1 MSSAGAR
8 KPDIIGDDAR
18 NEKGTFHAR
27 HARHAR
33 GSASILSRVARVS
46 WMLASIAGL
55 FPLGAQSSRYTFL
68 GDVRDV
74 SRSDLGVLIRAQ
86 HGSVM
91 FESAA
96 DVGVRVRIRF
106 GDSAATFTVPRSLA
120 TGDSAVRIVPASL
133 RESGDT
139 IVIGGAAQIEILVTR
154 HPLRIIARDSAGHE
168 LLRDSYGA
176 GVSGGRIVHYVQD
189 PKGARYFGL
198 GEQPTKLVR
207 NGSAFPFWNT
217 DRFDYKPL
225 EMPIYSSMPF
235 YIGVTNG
242 IAHGVLYDNP
252 FRGEMDLAN
261 RLPVSIGYDAEGAP
275 DGGELR
281 YYIIAGPGIDRVLER
296 FSRLTGRMPLP
307 PRWALGYQQ
316 SRYSYTPDT
325 MVLDV
330 AREMRRRDIPADA
343 LYLDIGYM
351 NGYRV
356 FTWSPTD
363 FRAPKAMLDTLGTMG
378 FKVVAIVDPG
388 VKVDSAYEMYRR
400 GLEHHAFLTTPDGA
414 PALGTVWPG
423 ISTFPD
429 FSRAAVRDWWG
440 KAQSALIDPGVRG
453 IWNDMNEP
461 ASFTGGTLSELVQF
475 DGDGHP
481 GGHVEYHNQYGTLMA
496 RASFDGLHALRPQLR
511 PFVITR
517 AAYTGVQ
524 RYSSVWTGDN
534 GSTWD
539 HLRLSLPMVI
549 SLGLSGEP
557 FAGSDIGGFTG
568 KPSGELYARW
578 LQAAALVPLFR
589 THSSIDVPRRE
600 PWSFGA
606 EYERV
611 NRATIRL
618 RYRLLPAVYAAFHQ
632 HVESGAPAVRPIFW
646 NELSDTVALATDDE
660 FLLGDHLLAA
670 PVVDSATDSRTVY
683 LPRGRWYRIGSDSA
697 YDGGARVT
705 VSAPGVQS
713 DGGDT
718 TGLRGLP
725 LFARAGAV
733 IPMQR
738 VMLYDGAR
746 ALDTLEL
753 HVWAGASSPV
763 TSALYEDA
771 GDGYGYTRGD
781 FRATTITTSTSA
793 TGAMTI
799 AMAREGSYAGARAY
813 VVTLHAL
820 GRVRSVRVNGR
831 ALTMRSDAA
840 TRTTSFVIG
849 ATAKRI
855 TIVP

>member
-1 MSSAGAR
+1 M
-8 KPDIIGDDAR
+8 I
-18 NEKGTFHAR
+18 
-27 HARHAR
+27 
-33 GSASILSRVARVS
+33 
-46 WMLASIAGL
+46 ASIAGL
-55 FPLGAQSSRYTFL
+55 CTLRAQSSTYTFL

-74 SRSDLGVLIRAQ
+74 SRSAGGVLIRAQ
-86 HGSVM
+86 HGSM
-91 FESAA
+91 MIESAT

-106 GDSAATFTVPRSLA
+106 GDSAATFTAPRSLA
-120 TGDSAVRIVPASL
+120 TGDAAVRMAPVSF
-133 RESGDT
+133 REAGDT
-139 IVIGGAAQIEILVTR
+139 IVIGGAAQTEILATR
-154 HPLRIIARDSAGHE
+154 HPLRLIVRDSAGHE
-168 LLRDSYGA
+168 LLHDSFGA
-176 GVSGGRIVHYVQD
+176 GVSGGRIVHYVRD
-189 PKGARYFGL
+189 PKGTRYFGL
-198 GEQPTKLVR
+198 GEQPTTLVR

-217 DRFDYKPL
+217 DRFDYKPA

-242 IAHGVLYDNP
+242 VAHGVLYDNP

-261 RLPVSIGYDAEGAP
+261 RLPGSIGYAAAGAP

-281 YYIIAGPGIDRVLER
+281 FYIIAGPGIDRVLER

-325 MVLDV
+325 MVLGV

-363 FRAPKAMLDTLGTMG
+363 FREPKAMLDTLASLG

-388 VKVDSAYEMYRR
+388 VKVDSAYAIYSQ
-400 GLEHHAFLTTPDGA
+400 GLASHAFLTTPDGA

-423 ISTFPD
+423 TSAFPD

-440 KAQSALIDPGVRG
+440 KGQSALVDPGVRG

-461 ASFTGGTLSELVQF
+461 ASFTGKTLSELAQF

-496 RASFDGLHALRPQLR
+496 QASFDGLHALRPQLR

-539 HLRLSLPMVI
+539 HLRLSLPMVL
-549 SLGLSGEP
+549 SLGLTGEP

-568 KPSGELYARW
+568 TPSAELYARW

-589 THSSIDVPRRE
+589 THSSINVPRRE

-606 EYERV
+606 EYERA

-618 RYRLLPAVYAAFHQ
+618 RYRLLPALYAAFHQ
-632 HVESGAPAVRPIFW
+632 HAERGAPVVRPIFW
-646 NELSDTVALATDDE
+646 NELGDTLALETGDE

-670 PVVDSATDSRTVY
+670 PVVDSAADLRTVY
-683 LPRGRWYRIGSDSA
+683 LPRGRWYRIGSDSG
-697 YDGGARVT
+697 YDGGTRVT
-705 VSAPGVQS
+705 VAAPGALS

-733 IPMQR
+733 IPMQA
-738 VMLYDGAR
+738 VTLYDGAR
-746 ALDTLEL
+746 KLDTLEL
-753 HVWAGASSPV
+753 HVWAGLTAPV
-763 TSALYEDA
+763 ASALYEDA
-771 GDGYGYTRGD
+771 GDGYGYAHGD
-781 FRATTITTSTSA
+781 YRATTITTSTSA
-793 TGAMTI
+793 AGAMTI
-799 AMAREGSYAGARAY
+799 ALTRQGSYAGARAY

-820 GRVRSVRVNGR
+820 GRVRSVRVDGR
-831 ALTMRSDAA
+831 TRPARYDASS
-840 TRTTSFVIG
+840 RTTSFVIPS
-849 ATAKRI
+849 AAKRI
-855 TIVP
+855 TINP

>member
-1 MSSAGAR
+1 MR
-8 KPDIIGDDAR
+8 KPDIIGDDADD
-18 NEKGTFHAR
+18 EKGTFHAR
-27 HARHAR
+27 
-33 GSASILSRVARVS
+33 GSRTILKLVARAFFL
-46 WMLASIAGL
+46 LASEGAFGT
-55 FPLGAQSSRYTFL
+55 GAAQSSQYTFL
-68 GDVRDV
+68 GDERDV
-74 SRSDLGVLIRAQ
+74 SRSGDGVLIRAQ
-86 HGSVM
+86 HGSMLV
-91 FESAA
+91 ESVA
-96 DVGVRVRIRF
+96 DVGILVRIRF
-106 GDSAATFTVPRSLA
+106 GDSVSTFAQPHSLA
-120 TGDSAVRIVPASL
+120 TGDAPLRLARPSF

-139 IVIGGAAQIEILVTR
+139 VFIGGEQIEIVATK
-154 HPLRIIARDSAGHE
+154 HPLRLVARDSAGRE
-168 LLRDSYGA
+168 LLRDSFGA

-189 PKGARYFGL
+189 PKGTRYFGL
-198 GEQPTKLVR
+198 GEQPAKLLR
-207 NGSAFPFWNT
+207 NGSVYPFWNT
-217 DRFDYKPL
+217 DRFDYKPA

-242 IAHGVLYDNP
+242 VAHGVLYDNS

-261 RLPVSIGYDAEGAP
+261 RLPGSIGYAAEGAP

-307 PRWALGYQQ
+307 PRWAFGYQQ

-351 NGYRV
+351 DGYRV
-356 FTWSPTD
+356 FTWSPTA
-363 FRAPKAMLDTLGTMG
+363 FHSPKSMLDTLASLG

-388 VKVDSAYEMYRR
+388 VKVDSSYPVYRR
-400 GLEHHAFLTTPDGA
+400 GLESHAFLTTPDGA

-423 ISTFPD
+423 ISAYPD
-429 FSRAAVRDWWG
+429 FSRAVVRDWWG
-440 KAQSALIDPGVRG
+440 KAQAALVDPGVRG

-496 RASFDGLHALRPQLR
+496 RASFEGLRALRPELR

-524 RYSSVWTGDN
+524 RYSSIWTGDN

-549 SLGLSGEP
+549 SLGLTGEP

-568 KPSGELYARW
+568 SPSAEMYARW

-600 PWSFGA
+600 PWSFGT
-606 EYERV
+606 EYERA

-618 RYRLLPAVYAAFHQ
+618 RYRLLPAVYAAFRQ
-632 HVESGAPAVRPIFW
+632 HAQSGAPVVRPIFW
-646 NELSDTVALATDDE
+646 NALDDTLALETSDE
-660 FLLGDHLLAA
+660 YLLGDHLLAA
-670 PVVDSATDSRTVY
+670 PVVDSAANSRTVY
-683 LPRGRWYRIGSDSA
+683 LPRGRWYRIGSDSG

-705 VSAPGVQS
+705 VAAPGVGS

-733 IPMQR
+733 IPMQA
-738 VMLYDGAR
+738 VMQHDGAR
-746 ALDTLEL
+746 ALDTLAL
-753 HVWAGASSPV
+753 HVWPGDTARV

-771 GDGYGYTRGD
+771 GDGYGYEHGQ
-781 FRATTITTSTSA
+781 FRSTTITTSA
-793 TGAMTI
+793 RAAGAMSI
-799 AMAREGSYAGARAY
+799 ALTCEGSYAGARAY

-820 GRVRSVRVNGR
+820 ARIRSVREDGHER
-831 ALTMRSDAA
+831 A
-840 TRTTSFVIG
+840 TRYDPSLRTTTFVIP
-849 ATAKRI
+849 ATARLI
-855 TIVP
+855 TVTP